1 MSLRKEWPP
10 ALGRLAGFLGFW
22 VVLDGID
29 PAGLLIGLGAAA
41 AAASTSLR
49 LFPPSPGRFRILPL
63 TLLRLHFIWGSVL
76 AGGVAGALSPLESS
90 CVKVS
95 SPRLPPSGGHRGGSF
110 FWRYAAVPGSLP
122 VEVNDGVVL
131 CTVWIRNSRR
141 RVKWLT
147 RVCRLLKAVRGAAGM
162 PEFLL
167 AAAGFVLA
175 MVALGLI
182 RILRGPK
189 RADRMMA
196 AQLLGTG
203 GIGALLLAAG
213 GGLPAAVD
221 VALTLALLA
230 AFASIVFV
238 KSSGARELDGSKS
251 KEEL

>member
-1 MSLRKEWPP
+1 MS
-10 ALGRLAGFLGFW
+10 
-22 VVLDGID
+22 
-29 PAGLLIGLGAAA
+29 
-41 AAASTSLR
+41 
-49 LFPPSPGRFRILPL
+49 
-63 TLLRLHFIWGSVL
+63 
-76 AGGVAGALSPLESS
+76 
-90 CVKVS
+90 
-95 SPRLPPSGGHRGGSF
+95 
-110 FWRYAAVPGSLP
+110 
-122 VEVNDGVVL
+122 
-131 CTVWIRNSRR
+131 
-141 RVKWLT
+141 
-147 RVCRLLKAVRGAAGM
+147 
-162 PEFLL
+162 EFLL

-221 VALTLALLA
+221 VALTLDLLA